1 MNILE
6 IEDIIKGLPDQSL
19 MQEAQAPSGQVPQ
32 FLVVSEIQR
41 RADMRKRYQS
51 QQEQPQGT
59 VAEQIVQGGIMGLG
73 GQQQP
78 IGGAPQQPQMP
89 PQGQPPQGM
98 QPPMGQPPMP
108 PQGMQPPMQP
118 PMSPPMQP
126 PMMPP
131 QGMAPQGMAAGG
143 VVRMEQGRQL
153 PYTGGT
159 GSAGDYQRLIDDALM
174 ANASTSD
181 IESLIANNPR
191 AMDAY
196 SSMSGSEVRQGSI
209 PYGEEFLQ
217 ESPEAKYLKR
227 IRGNL
232 SPLGEMP
239 TEISPLG
246 TYGMTSEEFDA
257 ARAKQDRPN
266 FAREMNQPN
275 YGLLASG
282 LGFEDGLFG
291 GVIDPIQQR
300 EEFNQRLEQLQQSSA
315 QDQQPSTDLIRT
327 NIMTNDFLSKYL
339 DMPSSTEDDAF
350 RFYEV
355 TKNQPPE
362 VIAENIES
370 GVSTTTPEKQVQKDL
385 QKPSELSLERPSLP
399 DFSEAKGILDQLQ
412 GVDYSQFKPDY
423 STIISEQ
430 ERRAQKIR
438 DDASKDASAQAL
450 IQLGAGL
457 AAGDIAGGL
466 SKAGQT
472 VADIKRQARGEA
484 REEEA
489 LARKMRLAQD
499 EAAMQIGL
507 KQMEADRAIQLQ
519 RAGLSQEEAAAQAKA
534 ETGAYE
540 FETTFGLSERKLN
553 AEVMTEL
560 GRSERASLSAAVE
573 QWKALADA
581 VTEEDIA
588 TRDALR
594 GQIDTMLKNLE
605 TSRSTMRSVFNMG
618 SATNNQDQQDPLGL
632 GV

>member
-6 IEDIIKGLPDQSL
+6 VEDIIKGLPDQAL

-73 GQQQP
+73 GRQQP
-78 IGGAPQQPQMP
+78 IGAPQQPQMP
-89 PQGQPPQGM
+89 PQGMQPPMG

-108 PQGMQPPMQP
+108 PQGMQPPMSP
-118 PMSPPMQP
+118 PMSP

-143 VVRMEQGRQL
+143 VVRMQTGTQI

-159 GSAGDYQRLIDDALM
+159 EAYQNLIDQVLM
-174 ANASTSD
+174 ANGTSRD
-181 IESLIANNPR
+181 IEALIGGNPE
-191 AMDAY
+191 AQAVY
-196 SSMSGSEVRQGSI
+196 NSMRGPDPKIGSI
-209 PYGEEFLQ
+209 PYGEEFI
-217 ESPEAKYLKR
+217 EKSPEARYLER

-232 SPLGEMP
+232 TPMSS
-239 TEISPLG
+239 EISPLG
-246 TYGMTSEEFDA
+246 TYGMSSEEFDLMKGIDTSSIPERLNPELMA
-257 ARAKQDRPN
+257 LRLRGIEGQASASR
-266 FAREMNQPN
+266 AREQNALESPFQGTGPIN
-275 YGLLASG
+275 LFDTPTSEETFVPATDFSAFGPITDRFLEPYLNFQFDVSGVAAIGNALEADGKKFGETTRDAPVESTADAISVGLSTTS
-282 LGFEDGLFG
+282 
-291 GVIDPIQQR
+291 P
-300 EEFNQRLEQLQQSSA
+300 EQKHQK
-315 QDQQPSTDLIRT
+315 DQQKS
-327 NIMTNDFLSKYL
+327 MASALS
-339 DMPSSTEDDAF
+339 
-350 RFYEV
+350 
-355 TKNQPPE
+355 
-362 VIAENIES
+362 
-370 GVSTTTPEKQVQKDL
+370 
-385 QKPSELSLERPSLP
+385 RPDLP

-472 VADIKRQARGEA
+472 VTDIKRQARGEA
-484 REEEA
+484 REEEG
-489 LARKMRLAQD
+489 LARRMRLAQD

-519 RAGLSQEEAAAQAKA
+519 RAGLSQEEAVIQAKA
-534 ETGAYE
+534 ETDAYE
-540 FETTFGLSERKLN
+540 FEKTFGLSKQELEAQIRK
-553 AEVMTEL
+553 EIGVS
-560 GRSERASLSAAVE
+560 GRSSLGAAVE
-573 QWKALADA
+573 QWKELAGSME
-581 VTEEDIA
+581 EEDIA
-588 TRDALR
+588 QRNALQS
-594 GQIDTMLKNLE
+594 QIQRLLKEQE
-605 TSRSTMRSVFNMG
+605 TGRSELRQYLGESKPTG
-618 SATNNQDQQDPLGL
+618 DQDPLRL